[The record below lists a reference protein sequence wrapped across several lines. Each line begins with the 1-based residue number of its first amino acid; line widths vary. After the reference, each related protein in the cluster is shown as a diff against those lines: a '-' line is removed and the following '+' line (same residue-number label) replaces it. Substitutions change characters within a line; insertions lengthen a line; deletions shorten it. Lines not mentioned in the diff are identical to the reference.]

1 MAEILDR
8 KIIKA
13 LSVDT
18 RREIVKMLSRR
29 PYTASELASGSVN
42 IALQFQ
48 PALVNLTIANLLP
61 MMNLTGTDGTSFTL
75 GDLSQGGGGR
85 SNLIE
90 SSEFFKEQGMKELNA
105 IGKDMRYQKAFV

>member
-1 MAEILDR
+1 VQFAE
-8 KIIKA
+8 
-13 LSVDT
+13 
-18 RREIVKMLSRR
+18 E
-29 PYTASELASGSVN
+29 YTGQTIGSVN